1 MSERT
6 REERDPRRG
15 VRAFCRG
22 LFIALLILLLL
33 GCAVLIVQSLIPADR
48 MPGLLRPAAENN
60 NTMSPTLRRGDFLL
74 FRTPEDGVKVGDVVS
89 FRAET
94 GFALGRVLAADGN
107 SVRIKGDAEADSMA
121 VIVPREAV
129 RGVWNGFRIPLLGYP
144 ILLVQTA
151 PGCLLVVLGVLL
163 IDVLVWSAAG
173 KRRFEES
180 ETETVGFAVA
190 FGGVLLVFGG
200 LLLWL
205 RSQERGSRRGGR
217 NG

>member
-33 GCAVLIVQSLIPADR
+33 GCAVLIAQSLIPADR
-48 MPGLLRPAAENN
+48 MPGLLRPAAEPN

-94 GFALGRVLAADGN
+94 GFALGRVIAADGDA
-107 SVRIKGDAEADSMA
+107 VKIKGDAESETVA
-121 VIVPREAV
+121 VIIPREAV

-151 PGCLLVVLGVLL
+151 PGCLLVVMGLLL
-163 IDVLVWSAAG
+163 IDAMVWSAVR
-173 KRRFEES
+173 KRRLEES
-180 ETETVGFAVA
+180 EAESVGFAFA
-190 FGGVLLVFGG
+190 LSGVLLVFGG

-205 RSQERGSRRGGR
+205 RSQERGARKGGR
-217 NG
+217 NR